1 MNERLKWLLIVLG
14 LELVSVWGDYFIKKA
29 SLQKDWTGWKQLI
42 IGGLIYGVTAIGWF
56 YVMRTFKL
64 FTIGLIHSLLA
75 IALSMLLS
83 QLFFEE
89 KITPRDIVGIVLDLA
104 SIILLIRYQG

>member
-14 LELVSVWGDYFIKKA
+14 LELISVLGDYFIKKA
-29 SLQKDWTGWKQLI
+29 SLQNGWMGWKQLLL
-42 IGGLIYGVTAIGWF
+42 GGLIYGATAIGWF

-75 IALSMLLS
+75 IALSMVLS
-83 QLFFEE
+83 QLFFDE
-89 KITPRDIVGIVLDLA
+89 KITPRDIVGIVLGLA

>member
-1 MNERLKWLLIVLG
+1 MNERIKGLLIIVG
-14 LELVSVWGDYFIKKA
+14 LELISVLGDYFIKKA
-29 SLQKDWTGWKQLI
+29 SLQTGWVGWRQLV
-42 IGGLIYGVTAIGWF
+42 IGGLIYGATAMGWF

-75 IALSMLLS
+75 IALSVLLS

-89 KITPRDIVGIVLDLA
+89 KITPREIVGIVLGLA
-104 SIILLIRYQG
+104 SIVLLIRYQG

>member
-1 MNERLKWLLIVLG
+1 MNERIKWLLIILALEVISVL
-14 LELVSVWGDYFIKKA
+14 GDYFIKKA
-29 SLQKDWTGWKQLI
+29 SLQNELAGWRQLL
-42 IGGLIYGVTAIGWF
+42 IGGLIYGATAIGWF

-75 IALSMLLS
+75 IALSLLLS

-89 KITPRDIVGIVLDLA
+89 KITPREIIGIVLGLA
-104 SIILLIRYQG
+104 SIVLLIRYQG